1 MPLYKYR
8 CTECDNTFKVLQR
21 NGKKDEEPECPV
33 CGARETERVISSV
46 GIRFK
51 GSGFYRT
58 DYGDG
63 NSSYKG
69 NGNNGGKDGNGKGS
83 GETGK
88 SEKEGA
94 SSGRGED

>member
-21 NGKKDEEPECPV
+21 NGNKDEEPECKV
-33 CGARETERVISSV
+33 CGSKETERVISSV

-58 DYGDG
+58 DYGNG
-63 NSSYKG
+63 YKG
-69 NGNNGGKDGNGKGS
+69 NGKNGGKEGDENNS

-94 SSGRGED
+94 SSGE

>member
-8 CTECDNTFKVLQR
+8 CTECDNTFKVLQK
-21 NGKKDEEPECPV
+21 NGKKDEDPECPV
-33 CGARETERVISSV
+33 CGARESERVISSV

-58 DYGDG
+58 DYG
-63 NSSYKG
+63 NSNYKG
-69 NGNNGGKDGNGKGS
+69 NGNNGGKDDGGGSS

-88 SEKEGA
+88 SEKKGA
-94 SSGRGED
+94 GKRED

>member
-33 CGARETERVISSV
+33 CGTEETERVISSV

-58 DYGDG
+58 DYG
-63 NSSYKG
+63 NSNYKG
-69 NGNNGGKDGNGKGS
+69 NGNNEGKEGNSKGS
-83 GETGK
+83 GETGE

-94 SSGRGED
+94 SQGED

>member
-8 CTECDNTFKVLQR
+8 CTECDNTFKVLQK

-33 CGARETERVISSV
+33 CGSQETERVISSV

-58 DYGDG
+58 DYG
-63 NSSYKG
+63 NSNYKG
-69 NGNNGGKDGNGKGS
+69 NGNNGEKEDNGKSS
-83 GETGK
+83 GDKEK
-88 SEKEGA
+88 SESEGKVKE
-94 SSGRGED
+94 

>member
-58 DYGDG
+58 DYGDS
-63 NSSYKG
+63 NYKG
-69 NGNNGGKDGNGKGS
+69 NGNNDGKDGNGKGS
-83 GETGK
+83 ESTKNG
-88 SEKEGA
+88 EKEEA
-94 SSGRGED
+94 SRGDS

>member
-8 CTECDNTFKVLQR
+8 CNECGNTFKVLQR
-21 NGKKDEEPECPV
+21 NGKKEEEPECPV
-33 CGARETERVISSV
+33 CGAKESERVISSV

-58 DYGDG
+58 DYG
-63 NSSYKG
+63 NNSYKE

-83 GETGK
+83 GDTGK

-94 SSGRGED
+94 SQAED